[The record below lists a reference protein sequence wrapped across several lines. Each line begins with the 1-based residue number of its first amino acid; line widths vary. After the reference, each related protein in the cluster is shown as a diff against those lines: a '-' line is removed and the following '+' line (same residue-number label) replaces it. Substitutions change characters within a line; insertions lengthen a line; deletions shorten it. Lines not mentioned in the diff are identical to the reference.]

1 MNGVQTRFK
10 CKLDVKRCKRFVFPP
25 SSLLP
30 RSNALKTKAIR
41 YFQTDRTLTRIVSP
55 PLLAFAGCSDDY
67 TDATSKHIYGENEN
81 PYLKTN
87 TNAQVTTNVA
97 LEVNGRHAYVLN
109 LSDYTNK
116 FEELMGMS
124 VDAAVA
130 GLDTKA
136 TVFYPINMTR
146 NQWLKTAYTKDGA
159 GWYFNSVGQPC
170 SADDADGK
178 ATVTLDKA
186 AKTLNVELTEGGIV
200 AGTVFT
206 LNVGFAVNGPDY
218 DDYVRFTFEVGVTD
232 PTVSVVSVAFSSD
245 NATVTLP
252 VEDYKENIE
261 TVFDMS
267 IEEFLAKAADNT
279 DIKFCLADPS
289 TGEWSDMGENYTAN
303 APGYWM
309 NTSGEAVSWGTDG
322 YAAYIEY
329 YSSDEACGVGY
340 NDGLAVGTTG
350 KMNVG
355 WVDMN
360 DTSKYFRFVIN
371 YTVE

>member
-1 MNGVQTRFK
+1 MKKNI
-10 CKLDVKRCKRFVFPP
+10 
-25 SSLLP
+25 LL
-30 RSNALKTKAIR
+30 ALCCC
-41 YFQTDRTLTRIVSP
+41 S
-55 PLLAFAGCSDDY
+55 LLAFTGCSDDY

-87 TNAQVTTNVA
+87 TNAQVTSNVA
-97 LEVNGRHAYVLN
+97 LEVNGKHAYVLN
-109 LSDYTNK
+109 LSDYTDK

-124 VDAAVA
+124 ADAAVA

-136 TVFYPINMTR
+136 TVFYPINTTR

-178 ATVTLDKA
+178 ATVTLDKT

-200 AGTVFT
+200 AGTVLT

-232 PTVSVVSVAFSSD
+232 PTVSVVSVTFSSD

-289 TGEWSDMGENYTAN
+289 TGEDRYGRKLYSQCAGLLD
-303 APGYWM
+303 
-309 NTSGEAVSWGTDG
+309 
-322 YAAYIEY
+322 EY
-329 YSSDEACGVGY
+329 
-340 NDGLAVGTTG
+340 
-350 KMNVG
+350 K
-355 WVDMN
+355 W
-360 DTSKYFRFVIN
+360 
-371 YTVE
+371 

>member
-1 MNGVQTRFK
+1 MW
-10 CKLDVKRCKRFVFPP
+10 
-25 SSLLP
+25 
-30 RSNALKTKAIR
+30 
-41 YFQTDRTLTRIVSP
+41 
-55 PLLAFAGCSDDY
+55 
-67 TDATSKHIYGENEN
+67 
-81 PYLKTN
+81 
-87 TNAQVTTNVA
+87 
-97 LEVNGRHAYVLN
+97 VLR
-109 LSDYTNK
+109 L
-116 FEELMGMS
+116 
-124 VDAAVA
+124 
-130 GLDTKA
+130 
-136 TVFYPINMTR
+136 
-146 NQWLKTAYTKDGA
+146 
-159 GWYFNSVGQPC
+159 
-170 SADDADGK
+170 
-178 ATVTLDKA
+178 
-186 AKTLNVELTEGGIV
+186 
-200 AGTVFT
+200 
-206 LNVGFAVNGPDY
+206 NGPDY

>member
-1 MNGVQTRFK
+1 MKKNI
-10 CKLDVKRCKRFVFPP
+10 
-25 SSLLP
+25 LL
-30 RSNALKTKAIR
+30 ALCCC
-41 YFQTDRTLTRIVSP
+41 S
-55 PLLAFAGCSDDY
+55 LLAFTGCSDDY

-109 LSDYTNK
+109 LSDYTDK

-136 TVFYPINMTR
+136 TVFYPINTTR

-178 ATVTLDKA
+178 ATVTLDKV

-261 TVFDMS
+261 TVFD
-267 IEEFLAKAADNT
+267 IVHRRV
-279 DIKFCLADPS
+279 
-289 TGEWSDMGENYTAN
+289 
-303 APGYWM
+303 PG
-309 NTSGEAVSWGTDG
+309 
-322 YAAYIEY
+322 
-329 YSSDEACGVGY
+329 
-340 NDGLAVGTTG
+340 
-350 KMNVG
+350 
-355 WVDMN
+355 
-360 DTSKYFRFVIN
+360 
-371 YTVE
+371 

>member
-1 MNGVQTRFK
+1 MKKNI
-10 CKLDVKRCKRFVFPP
+10 
-25 SSLLP
+25 LL
-30 RSNALKTKAIR
+30 ALCCC
-41 YFQTDRTLTRIVSP
+41 S
-55 PLLAFAGCSDDY
+55 LLAFAGCSDDY

-87 TNAQVTTNVA
+87 TNAQVITNVA

-170 SADDADGK
+170 SADDAD
-178 ATVTLDKA
+178 
-186 AKTLNVELTEGGIV
+186 
-200 AGTVFT
+200 
-206 LNVGFAVNGPDY
+206 
-218 DDYVRFTFEVGVTD
+218 DYVRFTFEVGVTD

-289 TGEWSDMGENYTAN
+289 TEEWSDMGENYTAN
-303 APGYWM
+303 APGY
-309 NTSGEAVSWGTDG
+309 SG
-322 YAAYIEY
+322 
-329 YSSDEACGVGY
+329 
-340 NDGLAVGTTG
+340 
-350 KMNVG
+350 
-355 WVDMN
+355 
-360 DTSKYFRFVIN
+360 
-371 YTVE
+371 

>member
-1 MNGVQTRFK
+1 MKKNI
-10 CKLDVKRCKRFVFPP
+10 
-25 SSLLP
+25 LL
-30 RSNALKTKAIR
+30 ALCCC
-41 YFQTDRTLTRIVSP
+41 S
-55 PLLAFAGCSDDY
+55 LLAFTGCSDDY

-109 LSDYTNK
+109 LSDYTDK

-178 ATVTLDKA
+178 ATVTLDKV

-245 NATVTLP
+245 NATVTIIFLEILARIVSRISVCSYSSKLLFVIP
-252 VEDYKENIE
+252 ISRAVYIFKPFSIIPIE
-261 TVFDMS
+261 PMRPRRSSAFDDIS
-267 IEEFLAKAADNT
+267 PFLHLV
-279 DIKFCLADPS
+279 CS
-289 TGEWSDMGENYTAN
+289 SR
-303 APGYWM
+303 
-309 NTSGEAVSWGTDG
+309 NTSA
-322 YAAYIEY
+322 
-329 YSSDEACGVGY
+329 SSFAPASRIAG
-340 NDGLAVGTTG
+340 
-350 KMNVG
+350 
-355 WVDMN
+355 
-360 DTSKYFRFVIN
+360 
-371 YTVE
+371 

>member
-1 MNGVQTRFK
+1 MKKNI
-10 CKLDVKRCKRFVFPP
+10 
-25 SSLLP
+25 LL
-30 RSNALKTKAIR
+30 ALCCC
-41 YFQTDRTLTRIVSP
+41 S
-55 PLLAFAGCSDDY
+55 LLAFAGCSDDY

-109 LSDYTNK
+109 LSDYTDK

-245 NATVTLP
+245 KATVTLP
-252 VEDYKENIE
+252 IEDYKENIE

-289 TGEWSDMGENYTAN
+289 TGEWSDMGENYTVN

-329 YSSDEACGVGY
+329 HSSDEACGVGY

>member
-1 MNGVQTRFK
+1 M
-10 CKLDVKRCKRFVFPP
+10 
-25 SSLLP
+25 
-30 RSNALKTKAIR
+30 
-41 YFQTDRTLTRIVSP
+41 
-55 PLLAFAGCSDDY
+55 
-67 TDATSKHIYGENEN
+67 
-81 PYLKTN
+81 
-87 TNAQVTTNVA
+87 
-97 LEVNGRHAYVLN
+97 
-109 LSDYTNK
+109 
-116 FEELMGMS
+116 
-124 VDAAVA
+124 
-130 GLDTKA
+130 
-136 TVFYPINMTR
+136 
-146 NQWLKTAYTKDGA
+146 
-159 GWYFNSVGQPC
+159 
-170 SADDADGK
+170 
-178 ATVTLDKA
+178 TLDKA

-289 TGEWSDMGENYTAN
+289 TGEWSDMGGGKLYSQCA
-303 APGYWM
+303 GLLWM